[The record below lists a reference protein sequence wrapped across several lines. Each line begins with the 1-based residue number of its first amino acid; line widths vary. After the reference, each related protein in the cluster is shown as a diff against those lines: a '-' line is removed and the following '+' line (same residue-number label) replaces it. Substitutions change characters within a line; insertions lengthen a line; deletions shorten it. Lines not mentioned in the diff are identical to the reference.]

1 MEVLTT
7 RLYVRSRCNYHTTP
21 IIEGY
26 AMSDS
31 TPETKEK
38 ELLDVGSLFRGTA
51 TLTLIGEIVSV
62 IMLLGSAAAYV
73 ISRSGLIE
81 VLELDVA
88 VFLLLGGA
96 MVTLFLFLGAIGFFV
111 RFNRRI
117 GRVVIGEGIGEV
129 DLNSPRVK
137 TVVIIYGLAVGL
149 ILIMGVYGYWLVY
162 KYFFAAQAMVSLSF
176 FGIAV
181 SLGIFIMSFLVQ
193 AVIAIIGRTA
203 TTIIRKVLAED
214 SL

>member
-1 MEVLTT
+1 
-7 RLYVRSRCNYHTTP
+7 
-21 IIEGY
+21 
-26 AMSDS
+26 MSDS